1 MKKIQT
7 KKTNLVF
14 SVSFLQKIC
23 VGKRSA
29 LMSTETV
36 DTITHCKL

>member
-7 KKTNLVF
+7 KKTNPIF
-14 SVSFLQKIC
+14 SVSFLKKIC

-36 DTITHCKL
+36 DTLIHCKL